1 MNNARKT
8 RRVAG
13 ISLAIAVAGASTI
26 VPAQAQSDPAGA
38 ADSANPVSE
47 VAAVTPTPAAKLD
60 PNQVSKDIGTLQKDF
75 DGLEQTVASYA
86 QSKPGSGSS
95 KSHYTAGGWTFT
107 AVAYNSAAKRLYAI
121 STGEDGKPAGHLL
134 RMFPDQ
140 DKVADLG
147 ALDLKGMKT
156 ENIASAAFTAR
167 GELALFSGSEMRT
180 LDFSHDVVDEKVEH
194 VSEVAVKS
202 QKLEV
207 EGNPGDVGL
216 PSAWASKGGNNDEN
230 KLFAVSRAAD
240 KRYYQWELDTTNGKI
255 TISGQRADGV
265 PGLDRLQALNYAFTK
280 KDGTLVFADD
290 QAHTLEVK
298 DGAVV
303 ATYFGNEPGDNI
315 RELTYL
321 RKLAKPGPETVTET
335 VAPLPGDTNTAA
347 PERKEPLPGV
357 ALPAV
362 VAPQAEPTAAAD
374 ADADS
379 DASTDDEGSDSAV
392 VGTRAVPVT
401 ETSTETS
408 TEASAQARE
417 VNVTVTDQE
426 GHAKPKAAVE
436 VDEVGVYTATD
447 RNGQA
452 KVTLPAGTGDVTAYI
467 QGEPTTIRAGKTSVR
482 YMLRASDVSAEEG
495 AEPSAEVSKKDVQLT
510 INVDGKPV
518 EGAKIKTDDDG
529 VEVISTS
536 SDKDGL
542 ALVRVPDDGKPH
554 NIDVKYNGQTRP
566 VVLTAATQERPVNM
580 TPEKEQVNGKKIRVR
595 VVTDEGDPV
604 AFAEVYST
612 AGPNVTP
619 VGVGSYETSKN
630 GVALT
635 NADGDVDVVVDG
647 ATSDQTSDQKVTLTV
662 RTAPQGYKKASR
674 EVAVTASTVEIELPK
689 GPATSTKST
698 PEQVLDLINQ
708 AEPVVAAMLGTAGVG
723 AGLSGR
729 GKSTATS
736 TKETSTSTSGERS
749 SDSSGTVMTGR
760 STTAANAKSS
770 GGSKSTAAQG
780 QKAGSGAKSTSSKS
794 SSRDGDLAETG
805 TPMRTV
811 ITLGILAMLIGG
823 AYIAL
828 GRRRDA

>member
-47 VAAVTPTPAAKLD
+47 GAAVTPTPVAKLD

-107 AVAYNSAAKRLYAI
+107 AAAYNSAAKRLYAI

-167 GELALFSGSEMRT
+167 GALVLFSGSEMRT
-180 LDFSHDVVDEKVEH
+180 LDLSHDVVDEKVEH

-202 QKLEV
+202 QKLKV

-216 PSAWASKGGNNDEN
+216 PSAWASKGGNDDEN
-230 KLFAVSRAAD
+230 KLFAVSRAED
-240 KRYYQWELDTTNGKI
+240 KRYYQWELDTTNGKT
-255 TISGQRADGV
+255 TIAGLPADGV
-265 PGLDRLQALNYAFTK
+265 PELDRLQALNYAFTK

-321 RKLAKPGPETVTET
+321 RKLAKPGSETVTEAVT
-335 VAPLPGDTNTAA
+335 PLPGDTNTAA
-347 PERKEPLPGV
+347 PERKEPRPG
-357 ALPAV
+357 ALPT
-362 VAPQAEPTAAAD
+362 VAALQAEPAAAGD

-392 VGTRAVPVT
+392 VRTRAVPVA
-401 ETSTETS
+401 ETSA
-408 TEASAQARE
+408 EASAQARE

-452 KVTLPAGTGDVTAYI
+452 KVALPAGTGDVTAYI
-467 QGEPTTIRAGKTSVR
+467 EGEPTTIRAGKTSVR
-482 YMLRASDVSAEEG
+482 YMLLARDLSGEED
-495 AEPSAEVSKKDVQLT
+495 AKPSAEVSKKDVHLT
-510 INVDGKPV
+510 INVDGTPV
-518 EGAKIKTDDDG
+518 EGAEIKTDDDG
-529 VEVISTS
+529 VEVISRS

-554 NIDVKYNGQTRP
+554 NIYVKYNGQTQR
-566 VVLTAATQERPVNM
+566 VVLKAALQQRLVDIP
-580 TPEKEQVNGKKIRVR
+580 PQKEQVNGKKIRVR

-619 VGVGSYETSKN
+619 VGVGSFETSKN

-635 NADGDVDVVVDG
+635 NADGYVDVVVDD
-647 ATSDQTSDQKVTLTV
+647 ATSDQKVTLAV

-708 AEPVVAAMLGTAGVG
+708 AEPVVAAMLGTAGAG

-729 GKSTATS
+729 GKSTSTS

-749 SDSSGTVMTGR
+749 SDHSGTVMTGR

-780 QKAGSGAKSTSSKS
+780 QKSGGGAKSTSSKS
-794 SSRDGDLAETG
+794 SSRDGGLAETG

>member
-26 VPAQAQSDPAGA
+26 VPAQAQGDPAGA
-38 ADSANPVSE
+38 ADSAIPVSE
-47 VAAVTPTPAAKLD
+47 GAAVD
-60 PNQVSKDIGTLQKDF
+60 PNQVSEGIGTLQKDF

-134 RMFPDQ
+134 RMFRDQ

-167 GELALFSGSEMRT
+167 GELVLFSGPEMRT
-180 LDFSHDVVDEKVEH
+180 LDLSHDVVDEKVEH

-202 QKLEV
+202 EKLEV

-230 KLFAVSRAAD
+230 KLFAVSRAED

-255 TISGQRADGV
+255 TISGLPADGV
-265 PGLDRLQALNYAFTK
+265 PELDHLQALNYAFTK

-321 RKLAKPGPETVTET
+321 RKLAKPGAETVTEA

-357 ALPAV
+357 A
-362 VAPQAEPTAAAD
+362 AD

-379 DASTDDEGSDSAV
+379 DASTDDGGSDGAAV
-392 VGTRAVPVT
+392 RTRAVPVT
-401 ETSTETS
+401 KTS

-426 GHAKPKAAVE
+426 GNAK
-436 VDEVGVYTATD
+436 
-447 RNGQA
+447 
-452 KVTLPAGTGDVTAYI
+452 L
-467 QGEPTTIRAGKTSVR
+467 
-482 YMLRASDVSAEEG
+482 
-495 AEPSAEVSKKDVQLT
+495 
-510 INVDGKPV
+510 
-518 EGAKIKTDDDG
+518 
-529 VEVISTS
+529 
-536 SDKDGL
+536 
-542 ALVRVPDDGKPH
+542 
-554 NIDVKYNGQTRP
+554 
-566 VVLTAATQERPVNM
+566 
-580 TPEKEQVNGKKIRVR
+580 KEQVNGKKIRVR

-619 VGVGSYETSKN
+619 VGVGSFETSKN

-635 NADGDVDVVVDG
+635 NADGYVDVVVDD
-647 ATSDQTSDQKVTLTV
+647 ATSDQKVTLAV

-708 AEPVVAAMLGTAGVG
+708 AEPVVAAMLGTAGAG

-729 GKSTATS
+729 GKSTSTS
-736 TKETSTSTSGERS
+736 IKETSTSTSGGRS
-749 SDSSGTVMTGR
+749 SDPSGTVMTGR

-780 QKAGSGAKSTSSKS
+780 QKSGSGAKSTSSKS
-794 SSRDGDLAETG
+794 SSRDGGLAETG

>member
-26 VPAQAQSDPAGA
+26 VPAQAQGDPAGA
-38 ADSANPVSE
+38 ADSAIPVSE
-47 VAAVTPTPAAKLD
+47 GAAVD
-60 PNQVSKDIGTLQKDF
+60 PNQVSEGIGTLQKDF

-134 RMFPDQ
+134 RMFRDQ

-167 GELALFSGSEMRT
+167 GELVLFSGPEMRT
-180 LDFSHDVVDEKVEH
+180 LDLSHDVVDEKVEH

-207 EGNPGDVGL
+207 EGNPGNVGL

-230 KLFAVSRAAD
+230 KLFAVSRAED
-240 KRYYQWELDTTNGKI
+240 KRYHQWELDTTNGKI
-255 TISGQRADGV
+255 TISGLPADGV
-265 PGLDRLQALNYAFTK
+265 PELDHLQALNYAFTK

-321 RKLAKPGPETVTET
+321 RKWAKPGPETVTEA

-357 ALPAV
+357 A
-362 VAPQAEPTAAAD
+362 AD

-379 DASTDDEGSDSAV
+379 DASTDDGGSDGAV
-392 VGTRAVPVT
+392 VRTRAVPVT
-401 ETSTETS
+401 KTS

-436 VDEVGVYTATD
+436 VDEVGVYTDTD

-452 KVTLPAGTGDVTAYI
+452 KVKLPAGTGDVTAYI
-467 QGEPTTIRAGKTSVR
+467 EGEPTTIRAGKTSVR
-482 YMLRASDVSAEEG
+482 YMLLARNLSGEED
-495 AEPSAEVSKKDVQLT
+495 ANPSAEVSKKDVQLT
-510 INVDGKPV
+510 INVDKTPV
-518 EGAKIKTDDDG
+518 EGAEIKTDDDG
-529 VEVISTS
+529 VEVISAP
-536 SDKDGL
+536 SDKEGL
-542 ALVRVPDDGKPH
+542 ALVRVPDDGKSH
-554 NIDVKYNGQTRP
+554 NIDVKYNGQTQR
-566 VVLTAATQERPVNM
+566 VVLMAGSQERSVNI
-580 TPEKEQVNGKKIRVR
+580 PSQKEQVNGKKIRVR

-619 VGVGSYETSKN
+619 VGVGSFETSKN

-635 NADGDVDVVVDG
+635 NADGYVDVVVDD
-647 ATSDQTSDQKVTLTV
+647 ATSDQKVTLAV

-708 AEPVVAAMLGTAGVG
+708 AEPVVAAMLGTAGAG

-729 GKSTATS
+729 GKSTSTS
-736 TKETSTSTSGERS
+736 TKETSTSTSGGRS
-749 SDSSGTVMTGR
+749 SDPSGTVMTGR

-780 QKAGSGAKSTSSKS
+780 QKSGSGAKSTSSKS
-794 SSRDGDLAETG
+794 SSRDGGLAETG

>member
-47 VAAVTPTPAAKLD
+47 GAAVTPTPAAKLD
-60 PNQVSKDIGTLQKDF
+60 PNQVSKGIGTLQKDF
-75 DGLEQTVASYA
+75 DGLQQTVASYA

-95 KSHYTAGGWTFT
+95 KSHYTAGGWIFT

-202 QKLEV
+202 QNLKV
-207 EGNPGDVGL
+207 EGNPGNVGL
-216 PSAWASKGGNNDEN
+216 PSAWASEGGNNDEN

-255 TISGQRADGV
+255 TISGLPADGV
-265 PGLDRLQALNYAFTK
+265 PELDRLQGLNYAFTK

-321 RKLAKPGPETVTET
+321 RKLAKPGPETVTEA

-347 PERKEPLPGV
+347 PEREQPLPGV
-357 ALPAV
+357 ALPTV
-362 VAPQAEPTAAAD
+362 VAPQAEPTVAAD

-467 QGEPTTIRAGKTSVR
+467 EGEPTTIRAGKTSVR
-482 YMLRASDVSAEEG
+482 YMLLASNLSAEEG

-529 VEVISTS
+529 VEVISAS
-536 SDKDGL
+536 SDEDGL
-542 ALVRVPDDGKPH
+542 ALVRVPDDGKSH
-554 NIDVKYNGQTRP
+554 KIRVKYNGQTQP
-566 VVLTAATQERPVNM
+566 VVLRATMQEREVNI
-580 TPEKEQVNGKKIRVR
+580 TSQKEQVNGKKIHVR

-647 ATSDQTSDQKVTLTV
+647 ATSDQKVTLTV

-729 GKSTATS
+729 GKSTSTS

>member
-38 ADSANPVSE
+38 ADSATPVSE
-47 VAAVTPTPAAKLD
+47 GAAVTPTPVAKLD
-60 PNQVSKDIGTLQKDF
+60 PNQVSKDIGTLQKDV

-121 STGEDGKPAGHLL
+121 STGEDRKPAGHLL

-156 ENIASAAFTAR
+156 KNIASAAFTAR
-167 GELALFSGSEMRT
+167 GELVLFSGPEMRT
-180 LDFSHDVVDEKVEH
+180 LDLSHDVVDEKVEH

-202 QKLEV
+202 EKLEV

-230 KLFAVSRAAD
+230 KLFAVSRAED

-255 TISGQRADGV
+255 TISGLPADGV
-265 PGLDRLQALNYAFTK
+265 PELDHLQALNYAFTK

-321 RKLAKPGPETVTET
+321 SKLDKPGAETVTEA

-357 ALPAV
+357 AAV
-362 VAPQAEPTAAAD
+362 

-379 DASTDDEGSDSAV
+379 DASTDDGGSDSALER
-392 VGTRAVPVT
+392 TRAVPVT
-401 ETSTETS
+401 KTS

-426 GHAKPKAAVE
+426 GNAKP
-436 VDEVGVYTATD
+436 
-447 RNGQA
+447 
-452 KVTLPAGTGDVTAYI
+452 
-467 QGEPTTIRAGKTSVR
+467 
-482 YMLRASDVSAEEG
+482 
-495 AEPSAEVSKKDVQLT
+495 
-510 INVDGKPV
+510 
-518 EGAKIKTDDDG
+518 
-529 VEVISTS
+529 
-536 SDKDGL
+536 
-542 ALVRVPDDGKPH
+542 
-554 NIDVKYNGQTRP
+554 
-566 VVLTAATQERPVNM
+566 
-580 TPEKEQVNGKKIRVR
+580 KEQVNGKKIRVR

-619 VGVGSYETSKN
+619 VGVGSFETSKN

-635 NADGDVDVVVDG
+635 NADGYVDVVVDD
-647 ATSDQTSDQKVTLTV
+647 ATSGQNVTLAV

-674 EVAVTASTVEIELPK
+674 EVAVTASTVEIEPPK

-708 AEPVVAAMLGTAGVG
+708 AEPVVAAMLGTAGAG

-729 GKSTATS
+729 GKSTSTS

-749 SDSSGTVMTGR
+749 SDPSGTVMTGR

-780 QKAGSGAKSTSSKS
+780 QKSGSGAKSTSSKS
-794 SSRDGDLAETG
+794 SSRDGGLAETG